1 MGQDCVVG
9 NRSQSRCREDD
20 KQNQWSQNIQIR
32 RSYWFHSFTLSL
44 SLCEVEEA
52 EKRRS
57 DLHRCDPPSPLRAG
71 RRVAAVPSC
80 LPSCLPT
87 SMGLWYALRPLPQC
101 AGAARGPWLQRRA
114 ASATTGAYTLR
125 RQKLLTHGKT
135 PAQQAARYVYA
146 ASGPV
151 ACMHTYDMR
160 PSSRSAYVTVTRM
173 PL

>member
-1 MGQDCVVG
+1 MGQYCGVG

-44 SLCEVEEA
+44 SWCWCEVEEA

-57 DLHRCDPPSPLRAG
+57 DLHRRDTRPPSPLRAG

-114 ASATTGAYTLR
+114 ASATTRCVHTAKTETTYSWENPGSANGAICLR
-125 RQKLLTHGKT
+125 RIG
-135 PAQQAARYVYA
+135 ACCMYA
-146 ASGPV
+146 
-151 ACMHTYDMR
+151 YI
-160 PSSRSAYVTVTRM
+160 
-173 PL
+173 